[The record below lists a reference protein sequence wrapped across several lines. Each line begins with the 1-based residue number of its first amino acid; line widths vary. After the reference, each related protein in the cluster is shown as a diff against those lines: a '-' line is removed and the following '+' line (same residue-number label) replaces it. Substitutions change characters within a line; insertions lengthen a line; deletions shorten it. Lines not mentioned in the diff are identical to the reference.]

1 MSTNNEKAR
10 SIIRANRYMSLAT
23 SAQGESWIA
32 PVAYAYDEQ
41 FNFYWYSEK
50 TARHS
55 QHIEYNRSVAV
66 AIFNSQASSDEVDG
80 LQIIGIASEVPIGEL
95 PVIAERY
102 FRQSFP
108 DKTARA
114 RWSKPVK
121 CFVGDAPQ
129 RFYRFQ
135 PVKVYKCDTEN
146 TSVDR
151 RLLVDL
157 FAD

>member
-1 MSTNNEKAR
+1 MT
-10 SIIRANRYMSLAT
+10 LAT
-23 SAQGESWIA
+23 SAQGETWAA
-32 PVAYAYDEQ
+32 PVAYAYDQQ
-41 FNFYWYSEK
+41 FNFFWYSEK

-55 QHIEYNRSVAV
+55 QHIESNQSVAV
-66 AIFNSQASSDEVDG
+66 AIFNSQAPSDEVDG
-80 LQIIGIASEVPIGEL
+80 LQIVGIATEVAPGDL
-95 PVIAERY
+95 PAIVGLY

-108 DKTARA
+108 DESARI
-114 RWSKPVK
+114 RWSKPVQ

-129 RFYRFQ
+129 RFYRLK

-157 FAD
+157 ATD